1 MNSKQQKA
9 YDAELDKMDL
19 TDSQR
24 EAFDHSTKRSLID
37 LDTYQHTDNFSLHG
51 YSLSRVMDDIVLAQY
66 VDLSDD
72 GQTVVRNGI
81 HIPLAQVQRTWRLA
95 KVILAGPLCKFC
107 GPGDIVCFPDDK
119 GVKVDNIKVAGHETS
134 LRNCLFLSETRFF
147 GVCDSIDQ
155 DDNRTE

>member
-9 YDAELDKMDL
+9 YDAQLDKMDL

-24 EAFDHSTKRSLID
+24 EAFDHSPKRSLID
-37 LDTYQHTDNFSLHG
+37 LDTYQNTDHFSLHG

-72 GQTVVRNGI
+72 GTTIERNGI
-81 HIPLAQVQRTWRLA
+81 YIPLSQVQKTWRLA
-95 KVILAGPLCKFC
+95 KVLLSGPMCKFC
-107 GPGDIVCFPDDK
+107 EPGDIVCFPDDK
-119 GVKVDNIKVAGHETS
+119 GVKVDNINVAGHDEP

-147 GVCDSIDQ
+147 GVCSALDQNDS
-155 DDNRTE
+155 RAE